1 MLQIS
6 VVVARVARVW
16 TDEPP
21 GINRQASR
29 IAEKIVGSM
38 SAASRTG
45 VTVGI
50 DAGGSSTRARAVD
63 QGVVVHEGT
72 GGPGNPIAADPSTLR
87 TSYGTALAGCPPA
100 ARVVACV
107 SGAGGA
113 IERDQIH
120 KLLAELLP
128 GAQVQV
134 RPDYVAAVAAA
145 PEGTDVTIIA
155 GTGSLICSRTAGG
168 TFAVS
173 GGRTWIL
180 GDHGSAAR
188 LGRTMLEWYCN
199 DPDAAHGEF
208 ARPVAGAVGDSDWR
222 QIVKLIRAAANPAV
236 LLARAAPILTEAAQA
251 GHPWATERL
260 DAELALLATATLR
273 HLDRHVQGRDP
284 VRAALAG
291 GVWTSSQAV
300 SAFTAALTRLG
311 PPCVLAAPSRLSP
324 LDGAV
329 RLAANLDS

>member
-1 MLQIS
+1 
-6 VVVARVARVW
+6 
-16 TDEPP
+16 
-21 GINRQASR
+21 
-29 IAEKIVGSM
+29 M
-38 SAASRTG
+38 SAASLTG

-63 QGVVVHEGT
+63 RGVVVHEGT
-72 GGPGNPIAADPSTLR
+72 GGPGNPIAADPRTLR
-87 TSYGTALAGCPPA
+87 ASFGAALAGCPPA

-107 SGAGGA
+107 SGAGA
-113 IERDQIH
+113 AAERDLLSA
-120 KLLAELLP
+120 LLAEFLP
-128 GAQVQV
+128 TARIEV

-155 GTGSLICSRTAGG
+155 GTGSLICSRNADH

-173 GGRTWIL
+173 GGRTWVL

-188 LGRTMLEWYCN
+188 LGQALLEWYCN

-208 ARPVAGAVGDSDWR
+208 AVRVASALGDSDWR
-222 QIVKLIRAAANPAV
+222 QIVKLIRAAANPAA

-251 GHPWATERL
+251 GHPWAIERL
-260 DAELALLATATLR
+260 DAELALLGAATMR
-273 HLDRHVQGRDP
+273 HVDRHVRTRDQ

-291 GVWTSSQAV
+291 GVWASNQAV
-300 SAFTAALTRLG
+300 SSFTTALSRLG
-311 PPCVLAAPSRLSP
+311 PPSVLAAPSRLSP